1 MVYLGETMP
10 YSKNES
16 FTHSFVAHSF
26 VAEIDLICKETG
38 SIVDQ
43 ISLYYRVTYA
53 TDLFPDK
60 SHEVLVKKRIEMLSN
75 MLEFNPNNGQY
86 YNNKYI
92 YALIRRK
99 EDRFSRDTLMM
110 VRQNHIED
118 LPPGCVPLHHY
129 EIVIGQFKSEYKY
142 F

>member
-1 MVYLGETMP
+1 MP

-16 FTHSFVAHSF
+16 FTHSFVA
-26 VAEIDLICKETG
+26 EIELICKETG

-43 ISLYYRVTYA
+43 ISLYSRVTYA
-53 TDLFPDK
+53 NDLFRDK
-60 SHEVLVKKRIEMLSN
+60 SHEFLVKKRIKMLSN
-75 MLEFNPNNGQY
+75 TLEFNPNNGQY
-86 YNNKYI
+86 YNNKYK
-92 YALIRRK
+92 YNMFRRK
-99 EDRFSRDTLMM
+99 EDRFSRDTVMM
-110 VRQNHIED
+110 VRQNRIEY